1 MAARPPHPNP
11 LPVGER
17 DTKNPRPSG
26 ERKASL
32 RAGEGAYQPKPSLAL
47 RTNAKRLRRDSTDVE
62 KKLWRALRNRQLAG
76 VKFRRQFP
84 VEGYVAD
91 FAAPEHRLIVELD
104 GGQHNDEAARA
115 RDAARTA
122 RLEQSGWRLLRFWN
136 NEVIENIDGVV
147 EAIQCAISPSPQP
160 SPRRGEG

>member
-17 DTKNPRPSG
+17 
-26 ERKASL
+26 KASL
-32 RAGEGAYQPKPSLAL
+32 RAGEGAYHPKPPQGL
-47 RTNAKRLRRDSTDVE
+47 RKHAKRLRRDSTEVE

-84 VEGYVAD
+84 VEDYVAD

-104 GGQHNDEAARA
+104 GGQHNDEAARVW
-115 RDAARTA
+115 DAARTA

-136 NEVIENIDGVV
+136 NEVIENIEAVV
-147 EAIQCAISPSPQP
+147 LTIRHALT
-160 SPRRGEG
+160 RNHEG